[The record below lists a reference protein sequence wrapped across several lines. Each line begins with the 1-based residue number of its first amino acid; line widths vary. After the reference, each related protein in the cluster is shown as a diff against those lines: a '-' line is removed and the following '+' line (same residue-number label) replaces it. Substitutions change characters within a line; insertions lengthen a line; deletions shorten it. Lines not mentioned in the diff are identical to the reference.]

1 MKVGLAAAALLLTQ
15 APQAGPS
22 FEVGTIKRNT
32 SGSEAARVSGQAG
45 RVTITNNP
53 LRNII
58 RNAWGL
64 QGFQIVGG
72 PEWINT
78 DRWDIVAKAEGNPRG
93 PEMLTMLQRLLAD
106 RFKLVTHRET
116 RDMPIYA
123 LVLAKPD
130 HTLGPELHA
139 SSTDCEKEM
148 TAAIARGGGP
158 QRDGK
163 VLCGMRTLNGHL
175 EMNAVPMPNLARNL
189 SPIAGRSVVDKTG
202 LTGGFDADL
211 TWTPDASLGGPPE
224 APSPASDGPSLF
236 TAIQEQ
242 LGLKLDA
249 QRGPVE
255 VLVIDS
261 VEWPTED

>member
-1 MKVGLAAAALLLTQ
+1 MKFWLAVLLLAQAAASRPT
-15 APQAGPS
+15 
-22 FEVGTIKRNT
+22 FEVASIKRSTADNDRA
-32 SGSEAARVSGQAG
+32 GVRGQAG

-72 PEWINT
+72 PDWMNT
-78 DRWDIVAKAEGNPRG
+78 DRWDIVAKAEGNPQG
-93 PEMLTMLQRLLAD
+93 PQMMAMLQNLLAD

-116 RDMPIYA
+116 REMPIYA
-123 LVLAKPD
+123 LVFAKPD
-130 HTLGPELHA
+130 HGFGPKLRA
-139 SSTDCEKEM
+139 SSTDCQKEM

-158 QRDGK
+158 PRDGR
-163 VLCGMRTLNGHL
+163 VLCGMRLLNGHI
-175 EMNAVPMPNLARNL
+175 EMNAESMRNFVRNL
-189 SPIAGRSVVDKTG
+189 SPIAGRSIVDRTE
-202 LTGGFDADL
+202 LTGGFDAEL
-211 TWTPDASLGGPPE
+211 TWTPDASLGNPPD
-224 APSPASDGPSLF
+224 AAPASNDGPSLF

-255 VLVIDS
+255 VLIIDS
-261 VEWPTED
+261 AERPTED

>member
-1 MKVGLAAAALLLTQ
+1 MKVCLAALALLLAQPPLPRPT
-15 APQAGPS
+15 
-22 FEVGTIKRNT
+22 FEVATIKRNT
-32 SGSEAARVSGQAG
+32 SGSDAARFNGQTG
-45 RVTITNNP
+45 RVSITNNP

-78 DRWDIVAKAEGNPRG
+78 DRWDIVAKAEGNPQG
-93 PEMLTMLQRLLAD
+93 PQMLAMVQNLLAD

-116 RDMPIYA
+116 REMPIYA
-123 LVLAKPD
+123 LVFARSD
-130 HTLGPELHA
+130 HAFGPKLHA
-139 SSTDCEKEM
+139 STVDCLKEM
-148 TAAIARGGGP
+148 TAAVARGGGP
-158 QRDGK
+158 PRDGK
-163 VLCGMRTLNGHL
+163 VLCGIRSLNGHI
-175 EMNAVPMPNLARNL
+175 EANAVPLANLARNL
-189 SPIAGRSVVDKTG
+189 SPIAGRSIVDKTG
-202 LTGGFDADL
+202 LNGAFDAEL
-211 TWTPDASLGGPPE
+211 TWTPDASLGSSPE
-224 APSPASDGPSLF
+224 APAVASDGPSLF

-261 VEWPTED
+261 VERPTED

>member
-1 MKVGLAAAALLLTQ
+1 MRTSVAALALLLAQTT
-15 APQAGPS
+15 ASGPT
-22 FEVGTIKRNT
+22 FEVATIKRNT
-32 SGSEAARVSGQAG
+32 SGSEAARFSGQTG

-72 PEWINT
+72 PEWMNT
-78 DRWDIVAKAEGNPRG
+78 ERWDIVAKAEGNPQG
-93 PEMLTMLQRLLAD
+93 PQMLAMLQNLLAD

-123 LVLAKPD
+123 LVFSRAD
-130 HTLGPELHA
+130 RSFGPKLHA
-139 SSTDCEKEM
+139 SETDCLKEM
-148 TAAIARGGGP
+148 TTAVARGGGP
-158 QRDGK
+158 PLDGK
-163 VLCGMRTLNGHL
+163 VLCGMRTLNGHI
-175 EMNAVPMPNLARNL
+175 EMNAAPMRNFARNL
-189 SPIAGRSVVDKTG
+189 SPIAGRSVVDKTELAG
-202 LTGGFDADL
+202 NFDADL
-211 TWTPDASLGGPPE
+211 TWTPDASLGPPSDT
-224 APSPASDGPSLF
+224 APPANDGASLF

-249 QRGPVE
+249 QRGPVK

-261 VEWPTED
+261 AARPTED